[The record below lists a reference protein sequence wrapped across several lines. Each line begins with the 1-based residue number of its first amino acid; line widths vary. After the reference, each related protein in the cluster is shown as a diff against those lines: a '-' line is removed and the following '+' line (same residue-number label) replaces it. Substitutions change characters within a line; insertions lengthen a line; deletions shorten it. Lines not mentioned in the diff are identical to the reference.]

1 MRKNALALVVATF
14 GVVLASVSIASAAV
28 IPPRPPRDNPEVSTY
43 TCGGEV
49 GYLRRVYA
57 EQLEAVIDEREVTI
71 TPVCE
76 GVDNAM
82 RNDGNASALRP
93 QIAQNDAMVIA
104 LGDAAYEP
112 EDVIGVRMIGEG
124 KVILYVQTSRY

>member
-28 IPPRPPRDNPEVSTY
+28 IPPRPPRDVPDASTY

-49 GYLRRVYA
+49 GYLRRVFP

-93 QIAQNDAMVIA
+93 QIAQNEAMVIA

-112 EDVIGVRMIGEG
+112 EDVVGVRMIGEG
-124 KVILYVQTSRY
+124 KVILYVITSRY